1 MNRVTTEQEHAQGCG
16 NPDSDGDDLKL
27 IELIRAN
34 DRIAFDRLVVKYRDR
49 IVTLCVRTIGNFQE
63 GEDAAQETF
72 VKVYE
77 NIGRFKGDASFS
89 TWLYRIAIN
98 TCRNHGRSWWG
109 RVWRTA
115 YHLDK
120 STTDDEGKE
129 QQRELS
135 DTRMLPT
142 KDLERTT
149 QAAAINAAIG
159 KLPAIH
165 RELVVLRDV
174 QGKSYEEIEAI
185 TGLAEGTVKSRLARA
200 REALQQELKGLYY
213 ER

>member
-1 MNRVTTEQEHAQGCG
+1 MNRATIEQAQSSV
-16 NPDSDGDDLKL
+16 NPDSDRDDLKL
-27 IELIRAN
+27 IELIRTG
-34 DRIAFDRLVVKYRDR
+34 DRIAFDRLVIKYRDR

-77 NIGRFKGDASFS
+77 NIGRFKGDACFS

-109 RVWRTA
+109 QVWRTA
-115 YHLDK
+115 DHLDK
-120 STTDDEGKE
+120 STTDDEGKP
-129 QQRELS
+129 QLRELS
-135 DTRMLPT
+135 DTRMLPS

-149 QAAAINAAIG
+149 LAAAINAAIG
-159 KLPAIH
+159 KLPAMH

-174 QGKSYEEIEAI
+174 QGKSYEEIEGI

-200 REALQQELKGLYY
+200 RDALQKELKGLYY